1 MTTFEPEIDLSANSA
16 CPISNNNNNGGGGGA
31 DAVAVSLAM
40 PVPVQPSF
48 RTQNVMTETALEQ
61 LQSQGYPRGLAQE
74 LGNTVATY
82 PLRFWIV
89 DNSGSMRTSDGH
101 ELRGGGG
108 GGPSQGNIMVVPCTR
123 WTELQGAVEYHAELA
138 GLISACTVFRFL
150 NDPGATVGPQEC
162 SVADPSSTTPIDRD
176 VSNTI
181 AVVRK
186 AEPAGVTPLTF
197 HLTVIRSR
205 IEAVESV
212 LRAQGQKAVV
222 VIATDGL
229 PSDDSGRSNQQVKD
243 QFVQSLRELQ
253 KLPVW
258 VVIRLCTDD
267 DTVVDYYNDLDRIL
281 ELPLEVIDDFLGEAA
296 EIHQAN
302 RWLNYALP
310 LHRCREMGYQHR
322 IFDLLDE
329 RLLNKD
335 ELREF
340 LTLLFGDSALRN
352 APDIHANWKGFC
364 SVLENVVK
372 AEAQEWNPHT
382 KKRGPWIDMKQ
393 LKKLYAPKR
402 GLFGFGKK

>member
-1 MTTFEPEIDLSANSA
+1 MADAEIDLSA
-16 CPISNNNNNGGGGGA
+16 PP
-31 DAVAVSLAM
+31 AVAMAM
-40 PVPVQPSF
+40 PVPVEATFPNS
-48 RTQNVMTETALEQ
+48 NVLTDTAVRQ
-61 LQSQGYPRGLAQE
+61 LQEQGYPLGLAQE

-101 ELRGGGG
+101 QMRAV
-108 GGPSQGNIMVVPCTR
+108 GNSKSDLMVVPCTR

-138 GLISACTVFRFL
+138 GLTGACTVFRLL

-162 SVADPSSTTPIDRD
+162 SVADPSSLRTINQD
-176 VSNTI
+176 VDQTI
-181 AVVRK
+181 QVIRR

-205 IEAVESV
+205 IEAVEPV
-212 LRAQGQKAVV
+212 LRSQGQKAVV

-229 PSDDSGRSNQQVKD
+229 PSDDSGRSNAQVKD
-243 QFVQSLRELQ
+243 QFVQSLRMLQ

-267 DTVVDYYNDLDRIL
+267 NEVVDYYNDLDRIL

-296 EIHQAN
+296 EIHAAN
-302 RWLNYALP
+302 KWLNYALP
-310 LHRCREMGYQHR
+310 LHRVREAGYQHR

-340 LTLLFGDSALRN
+340 LGLLFGDAAFRN
-352 APDIHANWKGFC
+352 APDIHANWKGFYR
-364 SVLENVVK
+364 VLESVVASEGK
-372 AEAQEWNPHT
+372 EWNPYT

-402 GLFGFGKK
+402 GLFGLGGQK